1 MQPVTQTP
9 PVSKKAL
16 WAGYVMSALPVLML
30 LFSAAMKF
38 AKPPPVVEGLKHLG
52 LPESIVFGLGVLE
65 VSCTLLYVIPRTS
78 VLGAILL
85 TGYLGG
91 AILAHLRVGDAFIGP
106 VIFGVLI
113 WGGLFLRDPR
123 LRALIPFRRQPAS
136 ALTQE
141 RPAQVATA
149 GE

>member
-1 MQPVTQTP
+1 MQPISQTR

-16 WAGYVMSALPVLML
+16 WAGYIMSALPVLML

-38 AKPPPVVEGLKHLG
+38 AKPPPVVEGFKHLG

-65 VSCTLLYVIPRTS
+65 VSCTLLYVVPRTS

-91 AILAHLRVGDAFIGP
+91 AVLAHLRVGDPFFAP
-106 VIFGVLI
+106 VILGVLL

-123 LRALIPFRRQPAS
+123 LRALIPLRRQPAI
-136 ALTQE
+136 ALTEQ
-141 RPAQVATA
+141 RAAQVATA

>member
-1 MQPVTQTP
+1 MQPVNQTS

-16 WAGYVMSALPVLML
+16 WAGYIMSALPVLML

-38 AKPPPVVEGLKHLG
+38 AKPPPVVEGFKHLG

-91 AILAHLRVGDAFIGP
+91 AVLAHLRVGDPFFGP

-113 WGGLFLRDPR
+113 WGGLFLRDRR
-123 LRALIPFRRQPAS
+123 LRALIPFRHQPAG
-136 ALTQE
+136 ALTEQH
-141 RPAQVATA
+141 PAQVATT
-149 GE
+149 GK